1 MHTPAERVVIITGAV
16 GNLGLATAHA
26 FQAAGDKT
34 VLVDRS
40 HDRLRD
46 AFGSVAESPDHL
58 LAGAVDLSDAA
69 SLSKLIA
76 DTLARFDRIDALVNT
91 VGAWR
96 GGKPVHESELADW
109 DFLFNVNVRTT
120 LL

>member
-1 MHTPAERVVIITGAV
+1 MDKPTQRVVIITGAV

-40 HDRLRD
+40 HDKLRD
-46 AFGSVAESPDHL
+46 AFGSVAASPDHL
-58 LAGAVDLSDAA
+58 LAGGVDLSAAA

-76 DTLARFDRIDALVNT
+76 DNSSLPTLRVPSTARPSRCS
-91 VGAWR
+91 GR
-96 GGKPVHESELADW
+96 GEARREDTSV
-109 DFLFNVNVRTT
+109 
-120 LL
+120 